1 VAQGNLRLPGPDRDL
16 APAEWWKNFEL
27 YAGGAGGADVFVTQ
41 RNRGEGVRQIIP
53 LKGFAFFLWGPDVD
67 QAWTSPSETKT
78 EAKAES
84 DQGGAPSK
92 LPRGAEKEIRRRIGR
107 GEIKIAPEMAKKYPG
122 VMDKRT
128 WQLHVRR
135 LRGEMAKAK

>member
-1 VAQGNLRLPGPDRDL
+1 MVEELRTV
-16 APAEWWKNFEL
+16 
-27 YAGGAGGADVFVTQ
+27 AGGAGGADVFVTQ
-41 RNRGEGVRQIIP
+41 RSRGEGVRQIIP

-67 QAWTSPSETKT
+67 KAWPSPKT
-78 EAKAES
+78 EAEIEAKAES

-107 GEIKIAPEMAKKYPG
+107 GGIKIAPAMEKKYPG